1 MSNTPSSPA
10 PSQPDIV
17 TQAESLVGSLP
28 AITSMGPLEQKIAES
43 LAEVHMSIVPRIETV
58 EQKALYVSLVRGLKM
73 LRDGPTEHK
82 MTIGETFGP
91 IKSKAHA
98 LHAEICSQ
106 ERKFRNPVDD
116 KIKLL
121 TDAVS
126 EFDVRIERE
135 RQQREDERRRQEE
148 AIQRKARVDQLVGIL
163 AEQFKLDRTGIER
176 RARKIDLDHP
186 TAVDVAAIEY
196 LFTTVD
202 AEAKQAKAKAE
213 TKQAADRARAYG
225 EEELA
230 KQIESGAIESAPELA
245 SPPPLPPAPAAALPI
260 APAQSQVK
268 GSYGKAEYSFR
279 VVDPKLIPIEFHNP
293 YDDLFDPESWPKIK
307 RVVSAMKGRVNI
319 PGIEAETTSKTIIRK

>member
-1 MSNTPSSPA
+1 
-10 PSQPDIV
+10 V
-17 TQAESLVGSLP
+17 TQAESLSGSLP
-28 AITSMGPLEQKIAES
+28 AIVASGPLEQKVS
-43 LAEVHMSIVPRIETV
+43 STLADARMAIIPRIETV
-58 EQKALYVSLVRGLKM
+58 EQKQVYVTLVRTLKV
-73 LRDGPTEHK
+73 LRDGPSEDR
-82 MTIGETFGP
+82 MTVGETFGP

-98 LHAEICSQ
+98 LHAEICKQ
-106 ERKFRNPVDD
+106 EKKFSAPITETID
-116 KIKLL
+116 KLAA
-121 TDAVS
+121 AVT
-126 EFDVRIERE
+126 EFDVRTERE
-135 RQQREDERRRQEE
+135 RQQREDEQRRQQE

-163 AEQFKLDRTGIER
+163 GEQFKLDRAGIER
-176 RARKIDLDHP
+176 RAKKINLDHP
-186 TAVDVAAIEY
+186 AAVDVEMIER

-230 KQIESGAIESAPELA
+230 KEIESGAIQSAPDLA

-260 APAQSQVK
+260 APAESKVK

-279 VVDPKLIPIEFHNP
+279 VVDPNLIPLEYHNP

-307 RVVSAMKGRVNI
+307 RVVSAMKGRVSI